1 MDLMKISGVKE
12 FQEETNL
19 FIEQIKLLHNE
30 LFSIL
35 RVQSD
40 INMES
45 VISMTQNEMRR
56 SNAAI
61 VMMSYQNSTTDDHS

>member
-1 MDLMKISGVKE
+1 MDLMKISGVKD

-56 SNAAI
+56 SNAAM

>member
-1 MDLMKISGVKE
+1 MDLMKISEVKD

-56 SNAAI
+56 SNAAM

>member
-56 SNAAI
+56 SNAAM